1 MQSFEQIA
9 VNAYEPS
16 DVERHIQRAR
26 AMRSQAV
33 NDATKAAFEWVSRT
47 SRSLLTASPR
57 ARKA

>member
-16 DVERHIQRAR
+16 DVDRHLRRAR

-33 NDATKAAFEWVSRT
+33 NDATKAAFQWVSKT
-47 SRSLLTASPR
+47 SRGLLTAAPR
-57 ARKA
+57 TRKA